1 MTTATRHTE
10 ISHRLITQ
18 AEEEFQKGDSLQA
31 SEKSLGRSGPGA
43 QVHRQAERVETTD
56 SQGPVRSRQ
65 VDRVRDE
72 CAGRSR
78 LFQVASELHSNFYED
93 RMPDE
98 ILRESIDDVKE
109 LIDRLEPLLP
119 GIFQEQ

>member
-31 SEKSLGRSGPGA
+31 SEKAWGA
-43 QVHRQAERVETTD
+43 AAHALKSIAKQREWRQGTHRDLYGV
-56 SQGPVRSRQ
+56 VRSIESETSVQ
-65 VDRVRDE
+65 GVR
-72 CAGRSR
+72 R